1 MTFIIDD
8 KHTAQR
14 VKNLKCFS
22 RFQWSM
28 INKMKFRQKTFL
40 YLVRALFPQWNFFD
54 RIAYDFELD
63 YQLEHASWQT
73 FCLDQ
78 KHEAIGLFI
87 SPKMNLALACSQLI
101 EQLAYEVQDSTT
113 VIHEHAVYKMICS
126 MLKFHFPGNK
136 IQFKI
141 VAVDESERSDLFL
154 SGWIS

>member
-1 MTFIIDD
+1 MADLLLRSKARSYWII
-8 KHTAQR
+8 HLTQ
-14 VKNLKCFS
+14 N
-22 RFQWSM
+22 
-28 INKMKFRQKTFL
+28 
-40 YLVRALFPQWNFFD
+40 
-54 RIAYDFELD
+54 E
-63 YQLEHASWQT
+63 
-73 FCLDQ
+73 
-78 KHEAIGLFI
+78 
-87 SPKMNLALACSQLI
+87 ALACSQLI